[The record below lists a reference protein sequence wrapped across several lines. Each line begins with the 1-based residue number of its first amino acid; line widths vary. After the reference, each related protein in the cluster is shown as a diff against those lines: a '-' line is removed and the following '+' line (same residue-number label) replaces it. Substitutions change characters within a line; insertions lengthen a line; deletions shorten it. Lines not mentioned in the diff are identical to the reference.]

1 MEVLRGGERSIP
13 RSRPARSN
21 LPGILSG
28 VDFEVIGSDCEACAV
43 KKIGA
48 VQSISQSVMVAP
60 SGAHAGHLLSCSAS
74 ITDTALAILSGI
86 FAPAKSCKST
96 PLRRANER
104 QNAARR
110 IRGRMQPI

>member
-1 MEVLRGGERSIP
+1 MEVLRGGDRSIP

-21 LPGILSG
+21 LLGILNG
-28 VDFEVIGSDCEACAV
+28 VDFEVFGSDCEACAA

-74 ITDTALAILSGI
+74 ITDTALAISSDMFTL
-86 FAPAKSCKST
+86 AKSCKST

-110 IRGRMQPI
+110 IKRRMQPT